1 MMNFSN
7 KKTKKIFAAVLVVL
21 LVVSMV
27 LPVLMSA
34 LA

>member
-1 MMNFSN
+1 MMNFGN